1 MDLTFTELSMA
12 QIYLSM
18 LYPKHKLCVYDWKN
32 GETVLV
38 SKSSAFMG
46 YRAPGNGLLIN
57 TKSISSDIV
66 QSVSFIPENRFLLA
80 TTRLGDL
87 ATLADAPV
95 GHEHY
100 PALVLYDLDQA
111 SKSHRLTS
119 PISVFSL
126 EPSFEFDPRVMA
138 LYYCLDIHSYSDEV
152 AVPFSSFPS
161 EQLIAVG
168 THDTRLRVGNNTTS
182 LPARMLLIP
191 IVRLTSYISGAAAG
205 KVPMH
210 YFPWNEWGA
219 TCTRWVNGP
228 PAFRLLHG
236 PLSGSRLL
244 PGPQSDDFADVWDF
258 SRARVA
264 QSELRQRDQETLP
277 CVKTRVELP
286 EKMKGHTP
294 VAISEDALICQV
306 CGINLRPMHYG
317 CSGSL

>member
-1 MDLTFTELSMA
+1 M
-12 QIYLSM
+12 
-18 LYPKHKLCVYDWKN
+18 
-32 GETVLV
+32 
-38 SKSSAFMG
+38 
-46 YRAPGNGLLIN
+46 
-57 TKSISSDIV
+57 
-66 QSVSFIPENRFLLA
+66 SFIPENRFLLA
-80 TTRLGDL
+80 ITRLGDL
-87 ATLADAPV
+87 ATFADAPV

-100 PALVLYDLDQA
+100 PALALYDLDQA
-111 SKSHRLTS
+111 SKSRHVTT

-126 EPSFEFDPRVMA
+126 EPSFEFDPRVMV

-168 THDTRLRVGNNTTS
+168 THSTRLRITGNNTTD
-182 LPARMLLIP
+182 LPARMLLTP
-191 IVRLTSYISGAAAG
+191 IIRLTSYIGGAAAD
-205 KVPMH
+205 KVPVH
-210 YFPWNEWGA
+210 YIPWNEWGA

-244 PGPQSDDFADVWDF
+244 PGPQLDEFADVWDF

-264 QSELRQRDQETLP
+264 QSELQCDQETLP

-286 EKMKGHTP
+286 KHMKGYTP

-306 CGINLRPMHYG
+306 CGIDLRPITNYG
-317 CSGSL
+317 CSDSL